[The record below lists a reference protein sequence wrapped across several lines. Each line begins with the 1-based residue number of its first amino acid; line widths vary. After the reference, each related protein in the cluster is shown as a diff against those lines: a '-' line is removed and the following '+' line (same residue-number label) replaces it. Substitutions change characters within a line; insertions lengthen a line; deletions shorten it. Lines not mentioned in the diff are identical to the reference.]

1 MKYGWVVHSF
11 TDFAKSGSCG
21 CAGSNV
27 SVTICCAGRDA
38 TANNSAAPTR
48 NFLMPDLL
56 GSEQL
61 KGEMISL
68 SFGRGA
74 KGAGVLRVLRVLRVL
89 KVLVLWCLV
98 LGALVLGA
106 LVLQR
111 TTRSWTDLS

>member
-74 KGAGVLRVLRVLRVL
+74 QGAGVLRVL

-98 LGALVLGA
+98 LGALVL
-106 LVLQR
+106 QR
-111 TTRSWTDLS
+111 TTRSWTDLSVPLIVIV